1 MSSLRIFLRPGE
13 KVFVNGAVLRA
24 DRKVSLEVLND
35 VSFLLESHVIQADET
50 TTPLRQLYFIIQSVL
65 MNPTGAAEAITL
77 YSRTH
82 AALMQAF
89 SNPDVI
95 QGLQNIA
102 DVMAEG
108 RAFDALKIIRQLY
121 PLEQEILEADGPAI
135 DLDLEAV

>member
-1 MSSLRIFLRPGE
+1 
-13 KVFVNGAVLRA
+13 
-24 DRKVSLEVLND
+24 
-35 VSFLLESHVIQADET
+35 
-50 TTPLRQLYFIIQSVL
+50 
-65 MNPTGAAEAITL
+65 
-77 YSRTH
+77 
-82 AALMQAF
+82 MQAF

-108 RAFDALKIIRQLY
+108 RAFEALKIIRQLY